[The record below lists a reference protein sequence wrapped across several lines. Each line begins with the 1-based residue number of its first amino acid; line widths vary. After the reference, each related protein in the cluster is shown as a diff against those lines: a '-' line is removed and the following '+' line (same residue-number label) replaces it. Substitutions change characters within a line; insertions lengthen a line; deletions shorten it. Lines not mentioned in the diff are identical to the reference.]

1 VATIDTRALEA
12 EVVPATALATHG
24 RTFHWASLALGRRSA
39 SHVRAVYAFCRFA
52 DDLADR
58 CEPAAAR
65 NGLDALL
72 AELDRRESSVPAVRA
87 FLETAASLQLDL
99 EPARHLVRTLRLDLD
114 PVSVRSMDELVRYAY
129 GVAGTVGLMMCG
141 VFGADDRR
149 ARAHALDLGIAM
161 QLTNIA
167 RDVVEDARNGRV
179 YLPETLLGRAV
190 TAQEIADDSG
200 DARSRARRA
209 QLALLDLADGYY
221 RSADAGLQF
230 LPWRA
235 RVAVVVASRCYEA
248 IGTKLRAPR
257 FEHRA
262 FATRAYV
269 GPAKK
274 AFHTLRGVTSLFS
287 GVGGGSPDLRHR
299 GDLHRGLEGLPGA
312 NASA

>member
-1 VATIDTRALEA
+1 MGTIDTHELEA
-12 EVVPATALATHG
+12 EVVPATALATYG

-39 SHVRAVYAFCRFA
+39 SHVRSVYAFCRFA

-65 NGLDALL
+65 TGLDELL
-72 AELDRRESSVPAVRA
+72 GDLDRRDSSVPAVRA
-87 FLETAASLQLDL
+87 FLESAASLQLDL

-141 VFGADDRR
+141 VFGADDCR

-179 YLPETLLGRAV
+179 YLPETFLGRAV
-190 TAQEIADDSG
+190 TAQEIAEDSG
-200 DARSRARRA
+200 DARSRSRRA
-209 QLALLDLADGYY
+209 QLALLDAADGYY
-221 RSADAGLQF
+221 RSADAGLHF
-230 LPWRA
+230 LPRRA

-248 IGTKLRAPR
+248 IGTVLRTSR

-269 GPAKK
+269 GRSGK
-274 AFHTLRGVTSLFS
+274 ALHTLKGVASLLTNVDS
-287 GVGGGSPDLRHR
+287 GSPDLRHR